1 MSLAPWL
8 SKNSKPR
15 KGHLT
20 VSVDGSHLTASCDCK
35 TKPAHQ
41 RAPTLSRRAA
51 TLWPPSFS
59 APLKALSS
67 RGKQALTITVAAL
80 SRQEQYA
87 WTG

>member
-1 MSLAPWL
+1 MSLVPWL

-35 TKPAHQ
+35 TRSAHR
-41 RAPTLSRRAA
+41 RAPTASRRAA
-51 TLWPPSFS
+51 TLWLPSFS
-59 APLKALSS
+59 ALGALSS
-67 RGKQALTITVAAL
+67 RERQALTIIVAAL
-80 SRQEQYA
+80 SRQEQYV

>member
-1 MSLAPWL
+1 MSLVPWL

-35 TKPAHQ
+35 TRSAHR
-41 RAPTLSRRAA
+41 RAPTASRRAA
-51 TLWPPSFS
+51 MLWLPSFS
-59 APLKALSS
+59 ALGTLSS
-67 RGKQALTITVAAL
+67 RERQALTIIVAAL

>member
-1 MSLAPWL
+1 MSLVPWL

-35 TKPAHQ
+35 TRSAHR
-41 RAPTLSRRAA
+41 RAPTASRRAA
-51 TLWPPSFS
+51 MLWPPSFS
-59 APLKALSS
+59 ALGALSS
-67 RGKQALTITVAAL
+67 RGKQALTIIVAAL